1 LDSEM
6 DLVRAAARVIESRKG
21 NRLVLVDLT
30 ESSIPTSYFLI
41 AQGES
46 EVQVRAIA
54 RALLD
59 EMPIEPDRREGESEG
74 RWVLL
79 DYGEFVVHLFMEAV
93 REFYDVEGL
102 WPDRVV
108 TDWQSHI
115 G

>member
-1 LDSEM
+1 LENELS
-6 DLVRAAARVIESRKG
+6 LVRAAARVIESRKG
-21 NRLVLVDLT
+21 QDLVLVDLT
-30 ESSIPTSYFLI
+30 EASIPTGYFLI

-59 EMPIEPDRREGESEG
+59 EMPIEPARREGEREG

-79 DYGEFVVHLFMEAV
+79 DYGEFVVHLFMEEV
-93 REFYDVEGL
+93 RAFYDVEGL

-108 TDWQSHI
+108 TDWRSHV